1 MPPNTIVQ
9 GTELLCFEGTGHYCF
24 EDSAS
29 AVAKVTSHCYLKMLH
44 HHGIY
49 PRATLW
55 WICLLYMGFK
65 LIRFIYP
72 TVTSVA
78 TQIHTAT
85 LPEDLYAHT

>member
-49 PRATLW
+49 PRATL
-55 WICLLYMGFK
+55 
-65 LIRFIYP
+65 
-72 TVTSVA
+72 
-78 TQIHTAT
+78 
-85 LPEDLYAHT
+85 